1 MQTELKREWLRQLLI
16 ICNGLLEEEKSLLD
30 NYIDRMDNNH
40 VVILEEREM
49 NNELLMSLLQRG
61 MLEYCKDCE
70 MKNSFVII
78 PRYIGI
84 GNLSGLG
91 ISLVVKEYE
100 GELVVS
106 KEFQKFKP
114 VLNDIVS

>member
-30 NYIDRMDNNH
+30 DYINRMDNNH
-40 VVILEEREM
+40 VVILKEREM
-49 NNELLMSLLQRG
+49 NDELLLSLLQRG
-61 MLEYCKDCE
+61 MLEYCRKCE
-70 MKNSFVII
+70 MKNSFVIL
-78 PRYIGI
+78 PSYIGI

-91 ISLVVKEYE
+91 INLVVKEYE
-100 GELVVS
+100 GEIIVS

-114 VLNDIVS
+114 VLNDTVS

>member
-30 NYIDRMDNNH
+30 DYINRMDNNH
-40 VVILEEREM
+40 VVILKEREM
-49 NNELLMSLLQRG
+49 NDELLMSLLQRG
-61 MLEYCKDCE
+61 MLEYCRKCE
-70 MKNSFVII
+70 MKNSFVIL
-78 PRYIGI
+78 PSYIGI

-91 ISLVVKEYE
+91 INLVVKEYE
-100 GELVVS
+100 GEIIVS

-114 VLNDIVS
+114 VLNDTVS